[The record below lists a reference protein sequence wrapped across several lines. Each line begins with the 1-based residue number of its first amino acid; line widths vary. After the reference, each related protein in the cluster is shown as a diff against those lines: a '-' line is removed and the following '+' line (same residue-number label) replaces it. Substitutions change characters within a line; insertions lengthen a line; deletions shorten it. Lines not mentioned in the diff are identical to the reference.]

1 MKVESRASLL
11 LACLLVPA
19 VAGARSVESVFQ
31 EAARYTVKI
40 ETSTEHPFLGDRRG
54 TTFGAGFLVDREKGW
69 ILTNRHVVAE
79 APSLVDVRF
88 LDSDYVAA
96 EKLYLDPQVDLALIR
111 IPPSS
116 IPDNAVE
123 ARLGCYEAAQM
134 GNAVVI
140 FGHPSGLNFTGT
152 RGIISG
158 TTFVGGNESLQT
170 DAPLNSGN
178 SGGPLIN
185 IDSGRVVGVSEA
197 RYDAEESEGLNLT
210 VSIDHA
216 CKIISLLE
224 AGNNPSPPAMP
235 IVFVE
240 HDNDR
245 PRLVVAN
252 AYYEDRALLQTGD
265 VIVGISGEPRPIS
278 NIDQLKFLLRGRS
291 GQAELVIERDGR
303 RMRVSIPLEPEPY
316 LLDRR
321 ALTVSG
327 MTLLDY
333 QPVDRIEGGFD
344 DRVIVVN
351 SAEGSIAYDSWF
363 EAWDSVY
370 TIDGRRVNNIDEAY
384 DLLAPY
390 EDGEDPVSIIVRVRS
405 DNFGKLFDYHEL
417 YLRVRNL
424 QILRNPGH

>member
-1 MKVESRASLL
+1 VKIVSASSPL
-11 LACLLVPA
+11 LACLLMPA
-19 VAGARSVESVFQ
+19 LAGAGSIESVFQ
-31 EAARYTVKI
+31 DAARYTVKI
-40 ETSTEHPFLGDRRG
+40 ETSTEYPFLGDRKG
-54 TTFGAGFLVDREKGW
+54 TTIGAGFLVDRDKGW
-69 ILTNRHVVAE
+69 ILTNRHVVSE
-79 APSLVDVRF
+79 APSQVSVRF
-88 LDSDYVAA
+88 RDSDYIAA

-111 IPPSS
+111 IPEEQ
-116 IPDNAVE
+116 IPHGAEE
-123 ARLGCYEAAQM
+123 AELGCYEIPQM

-185 IDSGRVVGVSEA
+185 IDTGRVVGVSEA

-224 AGNNPSPPAMP
+224 AGEDPSPPVMP
-235 IVFVE
+235 VVFVE
-240 HDNDR
+240 HDNDD

-252 AYYEDRALLQTGD
+252 AYYEDRSLLRSGD
-265 VIVGISGEPRPIS
+265 EIVGVEGES
-278 NIDQLKFLLRGRS
+278 KATKNIDQLKFLLRGRR
-291 GQAELVIERDGR
+291 GQAVLEVEREGRAIE
-303 RMRVSIPLEPEPY
+303 VAIPLVPEPR
-316 LLDRR
+316 LLDRQ
-321 ALTVSG
+321 ALGVSG

-333 QPVDRIEGGFD
+333 RPVDRVEGGFD
-344 DRVIVVN
+344 DRVMVVH

-363 EAWDSVY
+363 EAWDSIY
-370 TIDGRRVNNIDEAY
+370 TIGGQRVRNIIEVF

-390 EDGEDPVSIIVRVRS
+390 ESTGEPVDIVVRVRS
-405 DNFGKLFDYHEL
+405 DDFDKLFDYHRL
-417 YLRVRNL
+417 ALRVRDL
-424 QILRNPGH
+424 KILRHAR

>member
-1 MKVESRASLL
+1 MKVDFRASLL
-11 LACLLVPA
+11 LASLLIPA

-40 ETSTEHPFLGDRRG
+40 ETSTEYPFLGDRRG

-88 LDSDYVAA
+88 RDSDYIVA

-111 IPPSS
+111 IPPAS
-116 IPDNAVE
+116 IPGNAVE
-123 ARLGCYEAAQM
+123 ARLGCYETPQM

-216 CKIISLLE
+216 CKIISLL
-224 AGNNPSPPAMP
+224 GSGKNPSPPAMP
-235 IVFVE
+235 IVFIE

-252 AYYEDRALLQTGD
+252 AYYKDRSLLQTGD
-265 VIVGISGEPRPIS
+265 VIVGVAGDSGTVT

-291 GQAELVIERDGR
+291 GQADLAIERNGQ
-303 RMRVSIPLEPEPY
+303 RMQASIPLTPEPY
-316 LLDRR
+316 LLDRQ

-333 QPVDRIEGGFD
+333 EPVDRVEGGFD

-363 EAWDSVY
+363 EAWDSIY
-370 TIDGRRVNNIDEAY
+370 AINGQRVHDIDEAY

-390 EDGEDPVSIIVRVRS
+390 EASEDPVSIIVRVRS
-405 DNFGKLFDYHEL
+405 EEFDKLFDYHEL
-417 YLRVRNL
+417 YLRVRDL
-424 QILRNPGH
+424 KKLRNPGH